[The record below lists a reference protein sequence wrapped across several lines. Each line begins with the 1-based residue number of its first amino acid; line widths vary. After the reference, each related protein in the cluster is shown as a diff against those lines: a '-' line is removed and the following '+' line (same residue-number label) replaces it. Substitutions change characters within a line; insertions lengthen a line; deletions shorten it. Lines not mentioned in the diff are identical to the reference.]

1 MTATIN
7 ASKAQPKARRIY
19 RAKEK
24 AQAVL
29 SLWSGRRVA
38 SRICRDL
45 RISWG
50 MLNSWERKAI
60 WGMMKGLGSESEP
73 GRPTGE
79 LGLRIEGLLAGHL
92 TPGGT
97 RDAPVD
103 QESKAA
109 GETVQTA

>member
-7 ASKAQPKARRIY
+7 ESKGQPRARRIY

-60 WGMMKGLGSESEP
+60 RGMMKGLGSESEP

-79 LGLRIEGLLAGHL
+79 LGARIEGLLADHL
-92 TPGGT
+92 TPGRT
-97 RDAPVD
+97 EEVPD
-103 QESKAA
+103 ESGSKGAV
-109 GETVQTA
+109 ETVQTA

>member
-1 MTATIN
+1 MTATTN
-7 ASKAQPKARRIY
+7 ESKVQPKTRRIY

-50 MLNSWERKAI
+50 LLNSWERKAI
-60 WGMMKGLGSESEP
+60 RGMMKGLGSESEP

-79 LGLRIEGLLAGHL
+79 LGSRIEGLLADHQA
-92 TPGGT
+92 PGRT
-97 RDAPVD
+97 EDASD
-103 QESKAA
+103 ERGSKVTV
-109 GETVQTA
+109 ETVQTA